1 MGGSFL
7 LAGEEYDHPRDEVI
21 SDLLESYLSAHPAA
35 LHQVAV
41 CQALPPGGGDS
52 SQSALTFLQL
62 NARANQLARV
72 LAEKVRQYGE
82 EQRNQDGD
90 LLIAVRFVPD
100 PSLIVSLLAILKA
113 GLAYVP
119 IAPNWPELRIRHILT
134 EAQPLLILTNLPPD
148 IFHGVVKSDK
158 EFSYRMPEVL
168 HYADLEAAAVIHA
181 STNLEPHE
189 IFNRSLRGRRLLAV
203 LYTSGSTGTPKGV
216 RLLHQAALNRL
227 GWYWRSFP
235 YAEDEVCVFKTTLTF
250 VDSIAEIWSPLLRG
264 KQLIVFPRRTTQNV
278 ADFVEALD
286 RYRIGRV
293 YLLTGLMRS
302 ILAYVNLNR
311 GEAAFPLLGSV
322 RLWELTAEAV
332 TKDVLLSFFSYFTSG
347 HHVVSNFYG
356 STETM
361 DVVLCQ
367 TFRGAHGQEDE
378 CQPLVGFF
386 FHHSYGFVIS

>member
-1 MGGSFL
+1 
-7 LAGEEYDHPRDEVI
+7 
-21 SDLLESYLSAHPAA
+21 
-35 LHQVAV
+35 
-41 CQALPPGGGDS
+41 
-52 SQSALTFLQL
+52 
-62 NARANQLARV
+62 
-72 LAEKVRQYGE
+72 
-82 EQRNQDGD
+82 
-90 LLIAVRFVPD
+90 
-100 PSLIVSLLAILKA
+100 
-113 GLAYVP
+113 
-119 IAPNWPELRIRHILT
+119 
-134 EAQPLLILTNLPPD
+134 
-148 IFHGVVKSDK
+148 
-158 EFSYRMPEVL
+158 MPEVL
-168 HYADLEAAAVIHA
+168 QYADIAAAA
-181 STNLEPHE
+181 ASQPSTNLEPHE

-311 GEAAFPLLGSV
+311 GEATSPLLGSV

-378 CQPLVGFF
+378 WQPLVGIF
-386 FHHSYGFVIS
+386 FHLGYSNL